1 MTKKIFAEVSFG
13 ELLDKISILE
23 IKLKKIKDKKKLVF
37 IKSEYK
43 ILIKIKQKV
52 AMNNKIAFYFKNLK
66 QVNISLWNIENKI
79 RKHEKLN
86 KFNKDFIAL
95 ARKVYLTND
104 KRSKIKFEINSLM
117 KSTIVEMKSYSE
129 YN

>member
-104 KRSKIKFEINSLM
+104 ERSKIKFEINSLM

>member
-1 MTKKIFAEVSFG
+1 
-13 ELLDKISILE
+13 
-23 IKLKKIKDKKKLVF
+23 
-37 IKSEYK
+37 
-43 ILIKIKQKV
+43 
-52 AMNNKIAFYFKNLK
+52 MNNKIAFYFKNLK

>member
-1 MTKKIFAEVSFG
+1 MTKKIFAEISFG

-43 ILIKIKQKV
+43 ILIKIKQKF
-52 AMNNKIAFYFKNLK
+52 AMNSKAALHFKNLK

-86 KFNKDFIAL
+86 KFNKDFIVL

-117 KSTIVEMKSYSE
+117 KSNIVEMKSYSE

>member
-1 MTKKIFAEVSFG
+1 MTKKIFAEISFG

>member
-1 MTKKIFAEVSFG
+1 MTKKIFAEISFG

-52 AMNNKIAFYFKNLK
+52 AMNNKIAFYFKNL
-66 QVNISLWNIENKI
+66 
-79 RKHEKLN
+79 
-86 KFNKDFIAL
+86 
-95 ARKVYLTND
+95 
-104 KRSKIKFEINSLM
+104 
-117 KSTIVEMKSYSE
+117 
-129 YN
+129 